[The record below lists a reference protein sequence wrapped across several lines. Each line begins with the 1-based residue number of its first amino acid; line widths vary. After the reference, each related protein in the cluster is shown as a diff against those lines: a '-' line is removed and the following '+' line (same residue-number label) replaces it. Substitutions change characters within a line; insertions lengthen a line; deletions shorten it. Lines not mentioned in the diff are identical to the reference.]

1 MKHELEQL
9 DFVANVSGGME
20 SIENDINLI
29 EQFLAHANGCGL
41 ESLDTP
47 AGALIESGLAAR
59 YADHFK
65 AGSGLEGL
73 GELVGTLKKGLD
85 GLKKRFK
92 GKLPAELT
100 KATGDLENAIKKT
113 YGNSAWFADKDETD
127 KPVSTVELAKLVGDV
142 KSGGEVVSAVS
153 AAFKQYDTALN
164 NNLKEVSTY
173 IAKTHEVLRQ
183 ARTHAGDDAA
193 LTKFANE
200 QIAILEPLHEKLA
213 YKTVDVKGGQGV
225 TDAKLT
231 KEQCIAIGKEMAR
244 IPGWIKTQLNKSDSQ
259 MDNAL
264 GQAALDSIDGGEENK
279 AFSKLFWNYLC
290 WETVLG
296 TNEQLLS
303 EAGRLIRPSVVAMES
318 MIITALK

>member
-1 MKHELEQL
+1 MKQELDKLEL
-9 DFVANVSGGME
+9 LCAVNSSME
-20 SIENDINLI
+20 SFQNDIDLI
-29 EQFLAHANGCGL
+29 EQYLGHAAGCGL
-41 ESLDTP
+41 ESLDSTS
-47 AGALIESGLAAR
+47 GKLIELGLSSR
-59 YADHFK
+59 YPEHFK
-65 AGSGLEGL
+65 IGSGLEGL

-113 YGNSAWFADKDETD
+113 YGNPTWFADKDETG
-127 KPVSTVELAKLVGDV
+127 KAVSTVELAKIVGDV
-142 KSGGEVVSAVS
+142 KSGGDVVSAVS
-153 AAFKQYDTALN
+153 NAFKQYDNALN
-164 NNLKEVSTY
+164 ANLKEVSTY
-173 IAKTHEVLRQ
+173 IAKTHEVIKQ
-183 ARTHAGDDAA
+183 AKTHAGDDAA

-200 QIAILEPLHEKLA
+200 QMEILKPLLEKLA
-213 YKTVDVKGGQGV
+213 YKTVDVKSGQGV

-279 AFSKLFWNYLC
+279 AFSRLFWNYLC

-303 EAGRLIRPSVVAMES
+303 EAGRMIRPSVVAMES